1 MGKDSEKEI
10 QEAQEKVIGK
20 DKKKEDKKESKEE
33 KKEDNKKVV
42 GKKLDDLSFELPK
55 IGKSQAPP
63 KLLEDLEAALSKEK
77 IPKTVLDSQ
86 YTQELSREPVQVI
99 YDKINQLRESVHEKG
114 YMNLNEQKQ
123 VEYMVGAIEQKLE
136 DQEAGTYSF
145 TESVARKA
153 SLIHKISS
161 DLKDLYKSSSKKS
174 GSLYRVQ

>member
-1 MGKDSEKEI
+1 MGNSKKEI

-20 DKKKEDKKESKEE
+20 DKKKDEKKELKEE
-33 KKEDNKKVV
+33 KKEDLQKLGEKRLEHLGLESLRI
-42 GKKLDDLSFELPK
+42 GKDQVSPK
-55 IGKSQAPP
+55 I
-63 KLLEDLEAALSKEK
+63 LEDLEAALSKEK
-77 IPKTVLDSQ
+77 IPKRVLDSE

-99 YDKINQLRESVHEKG
+99 YDRINQLRESVQEKG
-114 YMNLNEQKQ
+114 YMNLHEQKR

-153 SLIHKISS
+153 SLIHKIGS
-161 DLKDLYKSSSKKS
+161 DLKDMYKSSSKKS